1 MERLNLAPDLS
12 LSRIIQGFWRLEDW
26 HLNPEELAMFIEDRV
41 ALGVTSFDIAE
52 IYADTRAETRLGEAL
67 KLIPDLREDI
77 EIVTKTGIF
86 RGEHITYYD
95 TTFERIIRSC
105 EASLERLNTGYID
118 LYLIHREDPLIDHA
132 EAAAALQYLKKRGL
146 IREFGVSNF
155 DPFKFNALH
164 EATGKQLRTNQIEWH
179 PMCYEHFK
187 SGMMDYLQQVGVHPM
202 IWSPLAGGRLFDDE
216 DATAL
221 KVHKLLNDLAH
232 KYETKVSTIVYAWIL
247 QHPVKAMPIVGSSRL
262 ERLEEAIAG
271 LDIVLEREDWYRI
284 YLASGEN
291 ILR

>member
-1 MERLNLAPDLS
+1 MERINLAPDLS
-12 LSRIIQGFWRLEDW
+12 LSRIIQGLWRLEDW
-26 HLNPEELAMFIEDRV
+26 HLNPEELALFIEDRV

-52 IYADTRAETRLGEAL
+52 IYADTRAETQLGEAL
-67 KLIPDLREDI
+67 KLIPERREDI

-105 EASLERLNTGYID
+105 EESLERLNTGYID

-132 EAAAALQYLKKRGL
+132 EVAAGLGYLKRRGL

-155 DPFKFNALH
+155 DPFKFDALH
-164 EATGKQLRTNQIEWH
+164 EATGHQLRTNQIEWH
-179 PMCYEHFK
+179 PFCFEHFK
-187 SGMMDYLQQVGVHPM
+187 SGMMDYLQKVGVHPM
-202 IWSPLAGGRLFDDE
+202 IWSPLAGGRLFNDE
-216 DATAL
+216 DAVAL
-221 KVHKLLNDLAH
+221 KVHKLLNELAH
-232 KYETKVSTIVYAWIL
+232 KYDTAVSTIVYAWLL

-262 ERLEEAIAG
+262 ERLEEAIAA
-271 LDIVLEREDWYRI
+271 LDIELEREDWYRI
-284 YLASGEN
+284 FLASGEN